1 MKDSR
6 INYVVVGAFVTVML
20 IALVAVISSLAGRT
34 GATDKY
40 FTIYDNV
47 GGVKFGTL
55 VFYEGYQIGQVEK
68 ITPIDKGNNQ
78 LQFRVELAVEE
89 GWKIPDDSVAR
100 ALVSG
105 LLTAVAIDIRA
116 GKSTT
121 LLKPGSEIRGLSPTN
136 MFAALQDISSQFGD
150 LSANSIKPLLE
161 NLNKYVT
168 VLGDSTVAHLPKVM
182 ADLEKVSASVQR
194 TAATIENDVLK
205 PANREHIDAIL
216 ANFDKSSA
224 NLASVSDGL
233 EETRQVLT
241 QSITKVNGVIDD
253 NAGNV
258 SEAARDLRYTLDTIA
273 RYVDDIS
280 HNADATARNM
290 AEFSRAIR
298 ENPGLFISGSAQ
310 PDQAHSGKTG
320 EKRK

>member
-20 IALVAVISSLAGRT
+20 IALVAVISILAGRT

-55 VFYEGYQIGQVEK
+55 VFYEGYQIGQVEDIK
-68 ITPIDKGNNQ
+68 PIDKGNNQ

-116 GKSTT
+116 GKSPS
-121 LLKPGSEIRGLSPTN
+121 LLKPGSQIQGLSPTN

-150 LSANSIKPLLE
+150 LSANSIKPLLD

-205 PANREHIDAIL
+205 PANRDHIDSIL

>member
-1 MKDSR
+1 MQDSR
-6 INYVVVGAFVTVML
+6 INYVVVGTFVTAML
-20 IALVAVISSLAGRT
+20 IALVVVISMLAGRT
-34 GATDKY
+34 GSTDNY

-55 VFYEGYQIGQVEK
+55 VFYEGYQIGQVEN
-68 ITPIDKGNNQ
+68 IEPIDKGNNQ
-78 LQFRVELAVEE
+78 LQFKVDIAVEE
-89 GWKIPDDSVAR
+89 GWKIPEDSVAR
-100 ALVSG
+100 AMISG
-105 LLTAVAIDIRA
+105 LLSAVAIDIRA
-116 GKSTT
+116 GKSAT
-121 LLKPGSEIRGLSPTN
+121 LLKPGSQIRGSSPTN

-168 VLGDSTVAHLPKVM
+168 VLGDSTIAHLPQAM
-182 ADLEKVSASVQR
+182 ADLEKIAASVAR
-194 TAATIENDVLK
+194 TTATIEKDVLT
-205 PANREHIDAIL
+205 PTNMGHIDAIL
-216 ANFDKSSA
+216 ENFDKTSA

-233 EETRQVLT
+233 EETRKTLT
-241 QSITKVNGVIDD
+241 ASITKVNGVIDD

-298 ENPGLFISGSAQ
+298 DNPGLFITGSGQ
-310 PDQAHSGKTG
+310 PDQAKGAK
-320 EKRK
+320 K